1 MMHELPDA
9 REMRLTDR
17 RIEEMKA
24 FSLWVSV
31 AAIGVTVGLAGNA
44 WCQTTTQ
51 TDSTVSTTPAEPSVS
66 SKTVTTKTEVNP
78 PVVVMRP
85 SSSSS
90 ETTTTQSDTPYEPAP
105 SVQENSRSKTTY
117 GPDGVTH
124 SESSDKTTTD

>member
-1 MMHELPDA
+1 
-9 REMRLTDR
+9 
-17 RIEEMKA
+17 MKA
-24 FSLWVSV
+24 CSLWVSA

-51 TDSTVSTTPAEPSVS
+51 TDSSTVSTIPAEPSVS

-78 PVVVMRP
+78 PVVVARP
-85 SSSSS
+85 LSSSSS

-105 SVQENSRSKTTY
+105 TVQENSRSKTTY

>member
-9 REMRLTDR
+9 RELHLTDR

-51 TDSTVSTTPAEPSVS
+51 TDSTVSTTSGR
-66 SKTVTTKTEVNP
+66 TE
-78 PVVVMRP
+78 REQQDGDDEDG
-85 SSSSS
+85 S
-90 ETTTTQSDTPYEPAP
+90 QSAGRCDAAFFEL
-105 SVQENSRSKTTY
+105 E
-117 GPDGVTH
+117 
-124 SESSDKTTTD
+124 

>member
-9 REMRLTDR
+9 REMHLTDR

-85 SSSSS
+85 STSSS

>member
-1 MMHELPDA
+1 
-9 REMRLTDR
+9 MR
-17 RIEEMKA
+17 A
-24 FSLWVSV
+24 FSLWISV
-31 AAIGVTVGLAGNA
+31 AAIGMTVGLAGNA
-44 WCQTTTQ
+44 WCQTSTESH
-51 TDSTVSTTPAEPSVS
+51 STVTTTVPAAPSVS

-105 SVQENSRSKTTY
+105 SVQENSRSNTTY